1 MAYPT
6 SLEHYTSHISTTDDS
21 ILSGAHPSTADH
33 AHYPGLYPSPKEV
46 AYSTQ
51 RASQPAETT
60 PASQQLLLDRPSRT
74 YHHSCSLT
82 PAIIGMVRSAFPS
95 TGMAEVGD
103 LIQELMELIRQREK
117 ETRDRHAQHVR
128 WIGSL
133 ENHVRELNFQVAGY
147 QRTIRDVD
155 ARLRATGLLDPQP
168 AGTEFLGAHYRPSD
182 ATDPLPSSSTS

>member
-103 LIQELMELIRQREK
+103 LIQGLTELVRQRKK
-117 ETRDRHAQHVR
+117 ETHDCHTQQVC
-128 WIGSL
+128 WIDSL
-133 ENHVRELNFQVAGY
+133 ENHVRELNFQLASY
-147 QRTIRDVD
+147 QRTICDINS
-155 ARLRATGLLDPQP
+155 RL
-168 AGTEFLGAHYRPSD
+168 
-182 ATDPLPSSSTS
+182 